1 MKWVLKEME
10 VGDMVRVPMKE
21 AYHYGVCTGEDR
33 IIQFGEPVLT
43 VPKPK
48 DEIRVMSTNIASF
61 LNGQF
66 AEVAELDKKE
76 LKRRKPIEDIVAYAE
91 QSIGKGGYDI
101 LYNNC
106 EHFANECLFGLHV
119 SSQIDEIRQKIE
131 AKMPCI
137 NVYIGAVEDFCN
149 TNELPKYARKELKK
163 ISSEKVAKEKK
174 AGYGLLV
181 LAAREMTKNPDVK
194 KCFLGKTGKP
204 LHKDFG
210 FSITHSDGLVAVAAA
225 PVAVGI
231 DLEGY
236 ADQERQEKLLERIL
250 HQNEQADDPI
260 LLWTVKEAA
269 FKFSEEDKHFR
280 PAQIDA
286 NGFKSR
292 SVAFTYDGK
301 RYVLSVVANVVANVH
316 FYCKLKNCEL
326 EFENVKT
333 DFRKK

>member
-1 MKWVLKEME
+1 MKWVLKEMA

-21 AYHYGVCTGEDR
+21 VYHYGVCTGEDR

-48 DEIRVMSTNIASF
+48 EQIRVMSTNVASF

-76 LKRRKPIEDIVAYAE
+76 LKRRRPVEEIVAYAE
-91 QSIGKGGYDI
+91 KSVGKGGYDI

-119 SSQIDEIRQKIE
+119 SNQIDKIRQEIE

-137 NVYIGAVEDFCN
+137 NVYVGAVEDFCD
-149 TNELPKYARKELKK
+149 TDRLPKYARKELKK

-174 AGYGLLV
+174 AGYGLLA
-181 LAAREMTKNPDVK
+181 LAAQEMTKKPDVR

-210 FSITHSDGLVAVAAA
+210 FSITHSGGLVAVAASPA
-225 PVAVGI
+225 AVGI
-231 DLEGY
+231 DLESRT
-236 ADQERQEKLLERIL
+236 DRERQEKLLERIL
-250 HQNEQADDPI
+250 HQKEQTDDPI

-269 FKFSEEDKHFR
+269 FKFSEKDERFR
-280 PAQIDA
+280 PAEIDA
-286 NGFKSR
+286 TAFKSR
-292 SVAFTYDGK
+292 SVAFAVNDQ
-301 RYVLSVVANVVANVH
+301 RFALSVVADVVANVH
-316 FYCKLKNCEL
+316 FYNKLESKDL
-326 EFENVKT
+326 SFENLRT
-333 DFRKK
+333 DFKKK